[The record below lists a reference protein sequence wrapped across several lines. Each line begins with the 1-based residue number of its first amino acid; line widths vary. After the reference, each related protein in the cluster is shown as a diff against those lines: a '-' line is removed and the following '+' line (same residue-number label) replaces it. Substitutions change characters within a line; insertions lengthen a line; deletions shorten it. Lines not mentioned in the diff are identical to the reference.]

1 MKEQVIAK
9 TYAQAIRS
17 ISKDEGFDAVAEL
30 VKFNSA
36 VNVSTDLEQV
46 LFLEAF
52 SEEEKTGVLED
63 LSKKLGIHQTVQN
76 FMKYLVNE
84 KRMSLINMIYKEVV
98 IMDDDEKGFLKGSIQ
113 GATDSI
119 DEETKKKIIEHLE
132 KKLNKKV
139 NLSYEKNEK
148 ITAGYRVSAGDY
160 LMDASLDNQF
170 DEFKK
175 TIMF

>member
-17 ISKDEGFDAVAEL
+17 ISKDEAFDAVNEL
-30 VKFNSA
+30 VKFNNA
-36 VNVSTDLEQV
+36 VNISSELEQV

-52 SEEEKTGVLED
+52 SEEEKIGVLED
-63 LSKKLGIHQTVQN
+63 ITNKLGIHKTVQN
-76 FMKYLVNE
+76 FMKYLINE
-84 KRMSLINMIYKEVV
+84 KRMNLINMIYKEVV

-113 GATDSI
+113 GSSESI
-119 DEETKKKIIEHLE
+119 DDETKKRIIEHLE

>member
-1 MKEQVIAK
+1 MKEQIIAQ

-17 ISKDEGFDAVAEL
+17 ISKDEGFDAVEEL

-36 VNVSTDLEQV
+36 INVSSDLEQI

-52 SEEEKTGVLED
+52 SDEEKSGVLED
-63 LSKKLGIHQTVQN
+63 ITNKLGVHKTIQN
-76 FMKYLVNE
+76 FMKYLISE
-84 KRMSLINMIYKEVV
+84 KRINLINMIYKEVV
-98 IMDDDEKGFLKGSIQ
+98 ILDDDEKGFLKGTIE
-113 GATDSI
+113 GASENV
-119 DEETKKKIIEHLE
+119 DEPTKKKIIEHLE

-139 NLSYEKNEK
+139 NLSYIKNKK
-148 ITAGYRVSAGDY
+148 ITAGYRVNAGDY

-175 TIMF
+175 TITF